1 MSGAATGVSSP
12 IALATMTMI
21 ATIAAATA
29 AMAAATM
36 AAVTTAA
43 TTVTALARFSGAS
56 RAETSVQLWPRQSN
70 LPGFFCRAD
79 LLRVGVRGDFA
90 IGETF
95 ENLQERGIVEPVIAL
110 GRGSLEQ
117 LLRGGRRRQRQFHFP
132 RAVERVGEILPVQ
145 RNLEAGLER
154 APQHARA
161 VHLEHAR

>member
-29 AMAAATM
+29 AMA
-36 AAVTTAA
+36 V
-43 TTVTALARFSGAS
+43 ARFSGAS

-161 VHLEHAR
+161 V